1 MRAPNRLKF
10 WKHYSLGGHFG
21 SFSALRFYGTLPS
34 HLGREGLWFLGVFSV
49 ELTRAKSASAGRRA
63 LAWRPSTDLLNN
75 RSSMFFGLRRGDSG
89 PET

>member
-21 SFSALRFYGTLPS
+21 SFSALRFYATLPS
-34 HLGREGLWFLGVFSV
+34 HLGREGLWFLGVLSV

-63 LAWRPSTDLLNN
+63 LAWRTGRWP
-75 RSSMFFGLRRGDSG
+75 LRALGGHRIVIF
-89 PET
+89 PRANYPKR